1 MRKLLLFGVA
11 IILAS
16 TCGCTPVGNLLT
28 GDRPPRAAIAA
39 SPDSGTAPLS
49 VYLNGSGSSDDRG
62 IVSYSWDFDDGLTE
76 TTDAPSIEHLYQAPG
91 IYEARLTVTDE
102 AGQTDTASI
111 LITVLNS
118 PPIVS
123 FRMSSDAPLPGQT
136 VSFDG
141 SGSFD
146 PDGEIVDFTWDFG
159 DGVSG
164 RGPQINHVYA
174 AVGIYTV
181 RLSLTDDSGASSS
194 LTHTVDVHTGSS
206 GGCTGG
212 GGVCLGRFSP

>member
-1 MRKLLLFGVA
+1 MRKVSLLGLA

-16 TCGCTPVGNLLT
+16 ACGCTPAGNLLT
-28 GDRPPRAAIAA
+28 GDRPPTAAIAA
-39 SPDSGTAPLS
+39 SPGSGTAPLS
-49 VYLNGSGSSDDRG
+49 VYLNGSGSIDDRG

-111 LITVLNS
+111 PITVLNN
-118 PPIVS
+118 PPIAS

-136 VSFDG
+136 VWFDG

-146 PDGEIVDFTWDFG
+146 PDGRIVDFDWEFG
-159 DGVSG
+159 DGTSESG
-164 RGPQINHVYA
+164 VQATHVYD

-181 RLSLTDDSGASSS
+181 RLTVTDDTGAPTSI
-194 LTHTVDVHTGSS
+194 THTVDVHTGSP

-212 GGVCLGRFSP
+212 GGVCLGRSSH